1 MFYPKSAIIIV
12 MYTISVQYV
21 HYVHSEQP
29 PIVRTMY
36 TCDEP
41 LLLECQEGEK
51 INLVR
56 ANYGRFSVSV
66 CNPLGFLSYLKMP
79 IFFR

>member
-1 MFYPKSAIIIV
+1 MFYSKSAIIIV
-12 MYTISVQYV
+12 MYTISVQ
-21 HYVHSEQP
+21 YVHSEQP

-66 CNPLGFLSYLKMP
+66 CNPLGFLSYLKNANYY
-79 IFFR
+79 FQ

>member
-1 MFYPKSAIIIV
+1 MFYSKSAIIIIL
-12 MYTISVQYV
+12 YTISVQFV
-21 HYVHSEQP
+21 RYVHSEHP

-36 TCDEP
+36 TCDAP

-66 CNPLGFLSYLKMP
+66 CNPLGFLLSSLKSEN
-79 IFFR
+79 